1 MQLVVRSHVAVGFH
15 RSIEIGIVV
24 EIAGQLVRVPFID
37 VWLHVLIPF
46 HGAIVVAGVAGA
58 NAYAGKLGIFL
69 QQFGHSLEVVLR
81 SLIARRHIRLV
92 EGSDRDH
99 VQSVVLHIFHRC
111 LDDLVPLFGVVG
123 EDVHVNVHWV
133 AVE

>member
-1 MQLVVRSHVAVGFH
+1 MQLVVRSHLAVGFH
-15 RSIEIGIVV
+15 SSIEIGIVV

-37 VWLHVLIPF
+37 VWFHVLIPF

-58 NAYAGKLGIFL
+58 DANAGKFGIFL
-69 QQFGHSLEVVLR
+69 QQFGHSLEIVLR
-81 SLIARRHIRLV
+81 SLIAGSHVRLV

-99 VQSVVLHIFHRC
+99 VQPVVLYIFYSC